1 MEWELVMVNTKNIR
15 KSICDVGK
23 LLYDRGY
30 IDASGGN
37 ISVRDGDKV
46 YLSPR
51 QSGEHHQWT
60 IEEDAIIV
68 TDMCKVP
75 IIGELDKITRESVS
89 HYYIYN
95 NFPQVKAIVHA
106 HPPYMMSFGS
116 AHMEIPAVSEGTRC
130 VIGTIPITNIE
141 ESVPG
146 SSQQAQRVVENF
158 IQRKKIDPEC
168 GLICNIPFH
177 GVFSAATDLN
187 YAFLYVEVSEIN
199 CKILINRQIMFGNN
213 PKADLSIHHQISREE
228 INSIDQ
234 NKEACEVG
242 FKYRDPFGNET
253 VYQGAGQKSPVA
265 SGVSSDLIS
274 KITEEVLKK
283 IKNS

>member
-1 MEWELVMVNTKNIR
+1 MVNTKNIR
-15 KSICDVGK
+15 KSICEIGK

-51 QSGEHHQWT
+51 QSGEHHQWN
-60 IEEDAIIV
+60 IEEDSIIV

-75 IIGELDKITRESVS
+75 IIGDFNKITRESVS

-95 NFPQVKAIVHA
+95 AFPEVKAIVHA

-116 AHMEIPAVSEGTRC
+116 AHMDIPAVSEGTRC
-130 VIGTIPITNIE
+130 VIGTLPVTNIE

-146 SSQQAQRVVENF
+146 SAQQAERVVENF
-158 IQRKKIDPEC
+158 KQRRKIDPEC

-177 GVFSAATDLN
+177 GVFSAASDLN

-199 CKILINRQIMFGNN
+199 CKILINRQIMFGND
-213 PKADLSIHHQISREE
+213 PRADLTIHHQITREE
-228 INSIDQ
+228 INSISQD
-234 NKEACEVG
+234 KDVCEVG
-242 FKYRDPFGNET
+242 YRYKDPYGNEA
-253 VYQGAGQKSPVA
+253 VYLGEGQKKPV
-265 SGVSSDLIS
+265 VPNVTPDLVS

-283 IKNS
+283 LRNS